1 METMRAVAT
10 GLAVAVLIST
20 LAFLPK
26 AIADYVKGPA
36 DEEVLR
42 LPLLIDSNRAEGCL
56 AKQLV
61 NAINRSIEAV
71 TVVPNSQHSP
81 NSSELGLF
89 IIGLEND
96 QVIELNAIKLF
107 DHLTNDRN
115 FYGLYLDLR
124 F

>member
-1 METMRAVAT
+1 MRAVTT
-10 GLAVAVLIST
+10 GLAVAVLTST

-26 AIADYVKGPA
+26 AIADYVKGPV
-36 DEEVLR
+36 DEDVLR
-42 LPLLIDSNRAEGCL
+42 LPLLIETKRVEGGL
-56 AKQLV
+56 AKQLI

-71 TVVPNSQHSP
+71 TDVANSQHSL

-96 QVIELNAIKLF
+96 QVIEFNSIRLF

-115 FYGLYLDLR
+115 FYGLYLDFR

>member
-1 METMRAVAT
+1 METMGAVAT
-10 GLAVAVLIST
+10 GLAVAVLTST

-26 AIADYVKGPA
+26 AIADYVKGPV

-42 LPLLIDSNRAEGCL
+42 LPLLIDSKRAEGYL

-71 TVVPNSQHSP
+71 TVIPNSQHKP

-96 QVIELNAIKLF
+96 QLIELNSIKLF

-115 FYGLYLDLR
+115 FYGLYLDFR

>member
-1 METMRAVAT
+1 METMGTVAT
-10 GLAVAVLIST
+10 GLAVAVLTST

-26 AIADYVKGPA
+26 AIADYVKGPV
-36 DEEVLR
+36 DEDVLR
-42 LPLLIDSNRAEGCL
+42 LPLLIDSKQAEGYL

-71 TVVPNSQHSP
+71 TVIPNSQHNP

-96 QVIELNAIKLF
+96 QLIELNSIKLF

-115 FYGLYLDLR
+115 FYGLYLDFR